1 MASKAKK
8 PFDITSSVKPK
19 KSLDR
24 KKNLS
29 ILEEIYHDPKTKIQP
44 TKPVKKSVQ
53 EYFQNPEKVNRLLA
67 GSILV
72 FGLAAI
78 VLGFFQFRSNIAR
91 PFWPKDPQNTNQID
105 IDKEDLLGLR
115 QKDTDQD
122 GLSDY
127 DELYIYGSSPYLK
140 DTDSDGINDEEEVSL
155 GTDPSCPE
163 GENCFAIW
171 SDSSD
176 GSSVGT
182 PDSVNLFTGSRID
195 QLRQVLQQAGMSAS
209 DLASFSDEEL
219 LAAYEEILSQSQTG
233 TLAPIQSVTLPVS
246 QIEDLTPDQLRRLL
260 LEAGVAKDV
269 LDQITDKELMGLVEE
284 TLSTY

>member
-1 MASKAKK
+1 MAFKGKNPLDK
-8 PFDITSSVKPK
+8 TRGN
-19 KSLDR
+19 SLDETR
-24 KKNLS
+24 GKQENLS

-44 TKPVKKSVQ
+44 KKPVKKSVQ
-53 EYFQNPEKVNRLLA
+53 EYFQNPQKVNHLLA
-67 GSILV
+67 GSILI

-78 VLGFFQFRSNIAR
+78 VLGFFQFKNNIAS
-91 PFWPKDPQNTNQID
+91 PFWPKDPQNTNQ

-140 DTDSDGINDEEEVSL
+140 DTDSDGVNDEEEVIF

-171 SDSSD
+171 SDD
-176 GSSVGT
+176 TGNSSVDPSEVPPGLFSGT
-182 PDSVNLFTGSRID
+182 RVD

-209 DLASFSDEEL
+209 DLASFTDEEL
-219 LAAYEEILSQSQTG
+219 IATYEEILNQSQTDIP
-233 TLAPIQSVTLPVS
+233 APTQSVTLPVS
-246 QIEDLTPDQLRRLL
+246 QIEDLTPDQLRQLL
-260 LEAGVAKDV
+260 LEAGVTKEV
-269 LDQITDKELMGLVEE
+269 LDNVTDKELMDLVEE